1 MVSGH
6 LMALPPD
13 RTTTSSSFVTRV
25 IEMITILATSSVD
38 TPTASRNAITGV
50 VTVAVH
56 TSALMETLQ
65 QVHVMGLPSILMV
78 IIHWVEN

>member
-13 RTTTSSSFVTRV
+13 HTTTSSSFVTRV
-25 IEMITILATSSVD
+25 IEMISILATSSVD

-50 VTVAVH
+50 VTVALR
-56 TSALMETLQ
+56 TSALMETLEGGLLT
-65 QVHVMGLPSILMV
+65 GLPSILTV
-78 IIHWVEN
+78 IIYWVEN